1 MADHGRSDAVLT
13 RYRSLV
19 ESDAP
24 PSEWAF
30 AWRTELNRGGFEAY
44 DFLMREIVDTGK
56 CVGCAACV
64 TICPT
69 DVFDYVNEEPIDTR
83 AEACVQCVLC
93 ADVCPVLSP
102 PDPTIA
108 DVINFREPKLDEGY
122 GTYAYESLVRTT
134 RPEILA
140 RAQDGGLISAIL
152 LHQLGNGGI
161 NGAIV
166 GDVLPDDPQIGIQRL
181 ATTPD
186 EVLNARGSRY
196 TYSPNTVALSEAI
209 AKDVKPIAVVGV
221 PCQVDGVRQQQHS
234 GIRLAMNKWYRENI
248 KLVLGLF
255 CSEAFTHDSI
265 AALARDYDCERKD
278 IDNINIKGKVI
289 IRFTDGRVEKQSLKD
304 FQKYARP
311 ACLYCQDYATDQAD
325 IGAGGIG
332 LDGWTYTVVRTE
344 AGHEAFQACL
354 ADGWLETRPVSDA
367 PKSKPLLQRL
377 SGWKRD
383 KLLPPLLPTVQERR
397 ETGQM
402 NPKGFRLSKMKKA
415 AEEAAAQAA
424 KTAGTGA
431 GTGESNGASA

>member
-1 MADHGRSDAVLT
+1 MVDLARSDAVLA

-19 ESDAP
+19 DGGAP

-30 AWRTELNRGGFEAY
+30 AWRTEINRGGFDAY
-44 DFLMREIVDTGK
+44 DFLMREVVDTGK

-69 DVFDYVNEEPIDTR
+69 DVFDYVGEEPVDTR
-83 AEACVQCVLC
+83 PEACVHCVLC

-102 PDPTIA
+102 PDHTIA
-108 DVINFREPKLDEGY
+108 DVMHYREPKLDEGY
-122 GTYAYESLVRTT
+122 GIYAYECLVRATK
-134 RPEILA
+134 PEITA

-152 LHQLGNGGI
+152 LHQLERGGI
-161 NGAIV
+161 KGAVI

-181 ATTPD
+181 ATTPQAILD
-186 EVLNARGSRY
+186 ARGSRY
-196 TYSPNTVALSEAI
+196 TYSPNTVALREAI
-209 AKDVKPIAVVGV
+209 EKDIKPIAVVGV

-255 CSEAFTHDSI
+255 CSEAFTHESI
-265 AALARDYDCERKD
+265 AAVARDYGRDRKE

-289 IRFTDGRVEKQSLKD
+289 IRFTDGVVEQRSLKE
-304 FQKYARP
+304 FQQYARP
-311 ACLYCQDYATDQAD
+311 ACLYCQDYSTDQAD

-354 ADGWLETRPVSDA
+354 DDGWLETRPVSDA
-367 PKSKPLLQRL
+367 PRSKPLLQRL
-377 SGWKRD
+377 AGYKRD
-383 KLLPPLLPTVQERR
+383 KLPPPLLPTVQERR

-402 NPKGFRLSKMKKA
+402 DPKGFRLSKMKKQ
-415 AEEAAAQAA
+415 AEAEAAARAA
-424 KTAGTGA
+424 AAAAAG
-431 GTGESNGASA
+431 NGSGSIV